1 MNAMFSER
9 RQFSLTRRLI
19 TNRKLKLMMLYNNNA
34 SISEK
39 PLLTWLELLFNLQAM
54 ERVRFLS
61 RSIINKIKGL
71 FYSLQKGR
79 KWR

>member
-61 RSIINKIKGL
+61 RFIINKIKGL

>member
-1 MNAMFSER
+1 MNVMFSER
-9 RQFSLTRRLI
+9 QQFSLSKRLI
-19 TNRKLKLMMLYNNNA
+19 TNRKVKLMMLYNNNA

-39 PLLTWLELLFNLQAM
+39 PLLTWLELMFNLQAM

-71 FYSLQKGR
+71 FYSL
-79 KWR
+79 